1 MKRFIANAATVG
13 VALVAGAALAD
24 GVPQDARRGPAGIAA
39 GQPLPNAR
47 TALIK
52 QGWQPVRRHATDGY
66 EYSGAELELTKRRI
80 FEVDSCSSD
89 SSRCIL
95 YYQRKGECLRM
106 DTIGETLDVMTVTR
120 WTHECPDAP
129 PQRSAAGK

>member
-1 MKRFIANAATVG
+1 MKWLIANAAMVG
-13 VALVAGAALAD
+13 TALATGVALAD
-24 GVPQDARRGPAGIAA
+24 GVPQDARRGPAGISA

-47 TALIK
+47 TALMK

-89 SSRCIL
+89 SSRCVL

-129 PQRSAAGK
+129 LHRSGAEK

>member
-1 MKRFIANAATVG
+1 MKRLIANAAMVG

-24 GVPQDARRGPAGIAA
+24 GVPHDAQRGPAGIAA
-39 GQPLPNAR
+39 GQPLRNAR

-52 QGWQPVRRHATDGY
+52 QGWQPVHRHATDDY

-89 SSRCIL
+89 SSRCVL

-106 DTIGETLDVMTVTR
+106 DTIGETVDVMTVTR
-120 WTHECPDAP
+120 WAHECPDAP
-129 PQRSAAGK
+129 PHQSAAGK

>member
-1 MKRFIANAATVG
+1 MKRLIANTAMVG

-24 GVPQDARRGPAGIAA
+24 GVSQDARRGPAGIAA

-47 TALIK
+47 IALIK

-66 EYSGAELELTKRRI
+66 EYSGAELELTKRGI
-80 FEVDSCSSD
+80 FEVDSCSAD

-95 YYQRKGECLRM
+95 YYRKKRECLRI
-106 DTIGETLDVMTVTR
+106 DTIGERLGDMTVTR
-120 WTHECPDAP
+120 WANECPAAP
-129 PQRSAAGK
+129 PRPSN